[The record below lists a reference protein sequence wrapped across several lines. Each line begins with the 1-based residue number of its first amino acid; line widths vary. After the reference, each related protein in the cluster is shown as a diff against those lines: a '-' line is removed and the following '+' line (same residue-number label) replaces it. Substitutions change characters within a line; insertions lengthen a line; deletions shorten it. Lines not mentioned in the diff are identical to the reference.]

1 MKYEYYNPVDEKKS
15 CIYRAIS
22 KSVNRDYNLVK
33 KEIDTLK
40 DKLNTDDSVL
50 VFETYLKQYNYIID
64 DTNKDRLI
72 TEVMYSGNNIVFGYD
87 KDWYHMICIIDN
99 TLYDKYDLDK
109 LSNLKIIKI
118 YKKVNE

>member
-64 DTNKDRLI
+64 YTNKDRLI
-72 TEVMYSGNNIVFGYD
+72 TEVMYNGNNIVFCYD

-99 TLYDKYDLDK
+99 ILYDKYDLDK

>member
-72 TEVMYSGNNIVFGYD
+72 TEVMYNGNNIVFCYD
-87 KDWYHMICIIDN
+87 NDWYHMICIIDN